1 MKKITIEMI
10 KRVRDKTRAGIVD
23 CKKMLQSVEGNEDKA
38 IEILRQK
45 MVSKDIYL
53 KEQNILPK
61 EGLVH
66 VSFKGN
72 KAVMFELNTET
83 DFVARSRFFL
93 DFCKK
98 LEKILF
104 LCDNYNLAMDDFL
117 NYSFEDKKIKDII
130 LEQRSIFGENIFLR
144 RFNIINKKNEESFG
158 IYQHYNKIACLVILN
173 KHCSNIEH
181 DLPVHIAF
189 YNPKFICKEEID
201 PDFIHQNKNKIYEEI
216 KDQYSELSKQKIEK
230 ELNKRLDN
238 FLNEICLLEQYLY
251 NDPNKKIFDYLKLAK
266 VNIIKF
272 YLYQL
277 GN

>member
-83 DFVARSRFFL
+83 DFVARSRFF
-93 DFCKK
+93 
-98 LEKILF
+98 
-104 LCDNYNLAMDDFL
+104 
-117 NYSFEDKKIKDII
+117 
-130 LEQRSIFGENIFLR
+130 
-144 RFNIINKKNEESFG
+144 
-158 IYQHYNKIACLVILN
+158 
-173 KHCSNIEH
+173 
-181 DLPVHIAF
+181 
-189 YNPKFICKEEID
+189 
-201 PDFIHQNKNKIYEEI
+201 
-216 KDQYSELSKQKIEK
+216 
-230 ELNKRLDN
+230 
-238 FLNEICLLEQYLY
+238 
-251 NDPNKKIFDYLKLAK
+251 
-266 VNIIKF
+266 
-272 YLYQL
+272 
-277 GN
+277 